1 MIVVDTNLVAYLLI
15 RSEHTERARRVWAID
30 RDWILPPLWRHEL
43 LSVLSSAVRA
53 GTPLDSARSVWH
65 LAIEMMAPR
74 EHEVNMLRALE
85 LSRDLEI
92 SAYDAQ
98 FLALAEGLDLRLV
111 TGDRRLRRAAG
122 DRAMGMR
129 EFCREAEG

>member
-1 MIVVDTNLVAYLLI
+1 MIVVDTNLVAFLLI

-43 LSVLSSAVRA
+43 LSVLSFAIRA

-65 LAIEMMAPR
+65 LAIETMAPR
-74 EHEVNMLRALE
+74 EHPVNMLRALE

-98 FLALAEGLDLRLV
+98 FLALAEDLDLRLV
-111 TGDRRLRRAAG
+111 TADRRLRRAAG
-122 DRAMGMR
+122 NRAMGMR
-129 EFCREAEG
+129 EFCREAKG